1 MSSKNKLY
9 ICGTPIGN
17 LEDVTYRL
25 IKILN
30 KVDIIAAEDTRK
42 TGKLLNHYDIKTKM
56 ISYHEHNAEKRV
68 DQLLGY
74 IQEGLDLALV
84 SSAGMPGISDP
95 GYEVIKE
102 ALNLGLEVVPIP
114 GPTALISALVVS
126 GLPTDRFVFE
136 GFLPRQGKK
145 RRQTLRQIKKEKR
158 TIVVYESPYRV
169 KKTLRD
175 LENKIKGR
183 KIALVRELTKMYEEK
198 IYGTCPEILAQL
210 EDREIKGEIVLVIE
224 GRQQA
229 EIETDWQDYDV
240 VEHVKLLM
248 KEGYTK
254 KEAIKQVA
262 AERGLSR
269 NQVYEKAIAV
279 SVNPEDY

>member
-210 EDREIKGEIVLVIE
+210 EDREIRGEIVLVIE

>member
-229 EIETDWQDYDV
+229 EIETGWQDYDV

>member
-68 DQLLGY
+68 DQLLDY

-102 ALNLGLEVVPIP
+102 ALKLGLEVIPIP

-210 EDREIKGEIVLVIE
+210 EDREIRGEIVLVIE